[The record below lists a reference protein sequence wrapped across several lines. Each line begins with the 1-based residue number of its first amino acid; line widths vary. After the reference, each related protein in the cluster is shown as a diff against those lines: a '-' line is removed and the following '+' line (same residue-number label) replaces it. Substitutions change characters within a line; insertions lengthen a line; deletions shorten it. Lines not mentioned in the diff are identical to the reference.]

1 MDGSMKFLGSL
12 FAGYAVIWV
21 GLFLYLL
28 GLTRRTRRV
37 EDELESLRALRGR

>member
-1 MDGSMKFLGSL
+1 MEGSMRFLTNL
-12 FAGYAVIWV
+12 FAAYAVIWV

>member
-1 MDGSMKFLGSL
+1 MQGSMRFLSFL
-12 FAGYAVIWV
+12 FAAYAVIWV

-28 GLTRRTRRV
+28 RLTRQTRRV

>member
-1 MDGSMKFLGSL
+1 MEGSMRFLTNL
-12 FAGYAVIWV
+12 FAAYAVIWG